1 MSVASRLSD
10 AGLSA
15 SCLVGMPQPTSA
27 LIARLRTDWS
37 RPAND
42 RQALGTPRNPRAV
55 AAAPPP
61 GAGLSPSISARERS
75 ATGSAEACSEAGGE
89 ARGHERCLDADL
101 LDRDAG
107 CGGAERGSADDRG

>member
-1 MSVASRLSD
+1 MSVASGLSD

-61 GAGLSPSISARERS
+61 GAGLSPSISAR
-75 ATGSAEACSEAGGE
+75 A
-89 ARGHERCLDADL
+89 ARGPSIATR
-101 LDRDAG
+101 
-107 CGGAERGSADDRG
+107 GGNERGQPPVNAG